1 MVRAEQLPN
10 RTWRVFVKWQG
21 FADDHITPEPL
32 SQILKT
38 VSDPDLLKQ
47 IRTAQDDYLAANPAQ
62 RNFVR
67 PEPPAAGSLPE
78 APAALASTFTSSFAA
93 GSFDPSL
100 TGGIISVLA
109 APVPPAPLEGALASA
124 AGVLSALTAPGS
136 AAADEE
142 ASGSGHCVGRSV
154 RDACVLCGHAVRHHV
169 WPTLRPGG
177 AGVQAA
183 AAAAERMVRTAQAA
197 ARAGLVRYRP

>member
-1 MVRAEQLPN
+1 MIVASRDDAVRERRRVAEQLPN

-67 PEPPAAGSLPE
+67 PEPPAE
-78 APAALASTFTSSFAA
+78 APT
-93 GSFDPSL
+93 
-100 TGGIISVLA
+100 
-109 APVPPAPLEGALASA
+109 
-124 AGVLSALTAPGS
+124 
-136 AAADEE
+136 
-142 ASGSGHCVGRSV
+142 R
-154 RDACVLCGHAVRHHV
+154 
-169 WPTLRPGG
+169 
-177 AGVQAA
+177 VQP
-183 AAAAERMVRTAQAA
+183 
-197 ARAGLVRYRP
+197 ARASRQKATVLLVRVEDHDVVDSNHVCRGLRCISDSVCNRYAASLSYYDDFPDCALDFADRFRPC